1 MQGKLISFIL
11 VGKRCVLMACKPSNP
26 NELQMVQ
33 EKKCRKKDDFQ
44 VWELHSDGTGGNPN
58 DGVRVLKD
66 GVKYFLVDDADKALA
81 GQVLQLLPSTLC
93 DHVRSSF
100 QISIAL
106 AH

>member
-93 DHVRSSF
+93 ACFSS
-100 QISIAL
+100 SIAL